1 MQSSHRHGKMPEA
14 SDKGSQKER
23 CQRHQTKVA
32 SHTEKPL
39 GFSKWLE
46 QGLPYILIACRR

>member
-1 MQSSHRHGKMPEA
+1 MQSSHKQGKMPEA

-23 CQRHQTKVA
+23 CQRHRTKVA